1 MPTTEEMKALY
12 DNTTNVW
19 TDNYNNTGI
28 KGRIFTGKG
37 DYANSSL
44 FLLAAGD
51 FNDSSYYNGG
61 SYGSYWSSTL
71 ISSTGGCSLFFGSGY
86 VNPQG
91 YDYRYAGYPVRAVRA
106 VSE

>member
-1 MPTTEEMKALY
+1 MPTTEEMQALET
-12 DNTTNVW
+12 NTTNVW

-44 FLLAAGD
+44 FLPAAGYFD
-51 FNDSSYYNGG
+51 GTSYHDGGSWGDYWLSTLDSSTDGR
-61 SYGSYWSSTL
+61 
-71 ISSTGGCSLFFGSGY
+71 SLFFGNGY
-86 VNPQG
+86 VNPQSC
-91 YDYRYAGYPVRAVRA
+91 DYRFNGDPVRAVRA